1 MTQSGVAVDCVLVMA
16 SVSVHSLRSLPPRPP
31 PRHRHLL
38 NTSYFHNMPPS
49 DQTNV
54 PSDHPTPA
62 TGPTPHDGHSETAS
76 EEQKVHER
84 YTTGDVEIVSSDG
97 VCFRVNP
104 AFLIAGR

>member
-1 MTQSGVAVDCVLVMA
+1 
-16 SVSVHSLRSLPPRPP
+16 
-31 PRHRHLL
+31 
-38 NTSYFHNMPPS
+38 MPPS